1 MILTTGS
8 YKHRTRNFTPWDDAL
23 ILQQPVS
30 GIGVKTL
37 ATMLHTS
44 REMVMRR
51 AGELGVSLDIG
62 DDHDEAADTRAF
74 SCRDKRLVDPLL
86 ERLKQIH
93 GDRT

>member
-1 MILTTGS
+1 VTN
-8 YKHRTRNFTPWDDAL
+8 KNTRNFMPSDDAL

-30 GIGVKTL
+30 GIGLKTL
-37 ATMLHTS
+37 AKMIRATPEML
-44 REMVMRR
+44 MRR
-51 AGELGVSLDIG
+51 AGELGVSLDVS

-93 GDRT
+93 GDRSNNR

>member
-1 MILTTGS
+1 MNN
-8 YKHRTRNFTPWDDAL
+8 KHRTRNFTPSDDAL

-51 AGELGVSLDIG
+51 ASELGISLDIS

-93 GDRT
+93 RERT